1 MKLSESV
8 QPISYLKAHA
18 SEIIRDLSGNNKTLV
33 ITHNGKAKAVLQD
46 VAQFEKTQESLA
58 LLRMLVLST
67 KNLKQ
72 GKVTSLRKAFSDVR
86 KEAHARLQS

>member
-18 SEIIRDLSGNNKTLV
+18 SEIIRNLSENNKTLV

-46 VAQFEKTQESLA
+46 VTHYEQTQESLA
-58 LLRMLVLST
+58 LLRMLVYST
-67 KNLKQ
+67 NHLRH
-72 GKVTSLRKAFSDVR
+72 GKVKSLRSAFTDAHKKARAKLES
-86 KEAHARLQS
+86 